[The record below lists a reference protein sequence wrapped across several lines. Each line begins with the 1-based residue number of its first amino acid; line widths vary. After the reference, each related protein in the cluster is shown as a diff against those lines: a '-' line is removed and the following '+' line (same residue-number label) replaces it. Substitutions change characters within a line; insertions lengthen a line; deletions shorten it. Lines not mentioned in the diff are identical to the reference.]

1 LRAPQEAHAEKVGG
15 ERALLGDR
23 GRYIAH
29 GDVLDA
35 HAVERHW
42 RHARDAVRR
51 LGDAGELE
59 ATRGEAAPLGVLIG
73 EDHEGSRRYQP

>member
-1 LRAPQEAHAEKVGG
+1 MHQDELAALHLEALEAPQEAHAEKVGG

-51 LGDAGELE
+51 LGDASRL
-59 ATRGEAAPLGVLIG
+59 RGEWP
-73 EDHEGSRRYQP
+73 SRSASS